1 MRRAGWL
8 VAALAVLALSP
19 ASGYYHYT
27 RYFSRSPWMPV
38 QEKFDLNALPNRTLT
53 FYVSDAG
60 PTQYGPND
68 SFYSVVSQVRQAAA
82 AWDAVDTSDLRMAF
96 GGVATFGTPQSSPSG
111 MVVFDDLPPG
121 LLGLAGRTQGDLVF
135 GPNGPFVP
143 ITQATIHLNRDMT
156 KKASYLEGFFATV
169 VHEMGHAIGLQHTFT
184 SSAMSTAVTRSTS
197 RARPLDA
204 DDIAGVSLLY
214 PGRTFAGSFG
224 SISGRVTMG
233 GQGVNMAS
241 VVALRATGSAISALT
256 NPDGTFRIEGL
267 PLDNT
272 YWVYVHPLPPNPDIM
287 PPLDLNGQQPIAPS
301 GPFATVF
308 YSRIG
313 GGTRDAA
320 QSDMVVLTRG
330 GAPAVN
336 NINFDVQRLPAHV
349 IYEPQIYSVLAGT
362 LVTPPSVNTMQFRHG
377 DAGGQRSW
385 ADHGG
390 RSSRAGLEHTTSGR
404 RRWRQHG
411 RLVGPLPGGLPA
423 AAAVRRHRT
432 AAHAVHPAERYLRAA
447 LRGQPGA
454 EKPAHG
460 HRGGAEPGWLGGGDR
475 HGDER

>member
-1 MRRAGWL
+1 
-8 VAALAVLALSP
+8 
-19 ASGYYHYT
+19 
-27 RYFSRSPWMPV
+27 
-38 QEKFDLNALPNRTLT
+38 
-53 FYVSDAG
+53 
-60 PTQYGPND
+60 
-68 SFYSVVSQVRQAAA
+68 
-82 AWDAVDTSDLRMAF
+82 
-96 GGVATFGTPQSSPSG
+96 
-111 MVVFDDLPPG
+111 
-121 LLGLAGRTQGDLVF
+121 
-135 GPNGPFVP
+135 
-143 ITQATIHLNRDMT
+143 
-156 KKASYLEGFFATV
+156 
-169 VHEMGHAIGLQHTFT
+169 
-184 SSAMSTAVTRSTS
+184 
-197 RARPLDA
+197 
-204 DDIAGVSLLY
+204 
-214 PGRTFAGSFG
+214 
-224 SISGRVTMG
+224 MG

-241 VVALRATGSAISALT
+241 VVALRPTGSAISALT

-301 GPFATVF
+301 GPFETVF

-330 GAPAVN
+330 GAAAVN

-362 LVTPPSVNTMQFRHG
+362 LVTPPSVNTNSG
-377 DAGGQRSW
+377 TGTLAVKGPGLTT
-385 ADHGG
+385 ADG
-390 RSSRAGLEHTTSGR
+390 RPAPGLSIQTSGR

-411 RLVGPLPGGLPA
+411 RLVAPLPGGLPA

-432 AAHAVHPAERYLRAA
+432 AAPAVHPAERYLRAA

-475 HGDER
+475 QRDER